1 MNEEKPLTN
10 GNTRREE
17 IIKEVSNCVLRDR
30 QSSYGDAEA
39 NFSQIATRWS
49 LYLSTRM
56 KQEIL
61 ITPFDVAAMMC
72 DLKLSRLGTS
82 PEHLDNWIDL
92 AGYAV
97 CGGGIVKS
105 REQK

>member
-1 MNEEKPLTN
+1 MSEEKPAT

-17 IIKEVSNCVLRDR
+17 VIQAVSACVLRDR
-30 QSSYGDAEA
+30 QNSYGDAEA
-39 NFSQIATRWS
+39 NFTQIATRWS

-61 ITPFDVAAMMC
+61 ITPFDIAAMMC

-82 PEHLDNWIDL
+82 PEHLDNWVDL

-97 CGGGIVKS
+97 CGGGIMKK
-105 REQK
+105 EDGK